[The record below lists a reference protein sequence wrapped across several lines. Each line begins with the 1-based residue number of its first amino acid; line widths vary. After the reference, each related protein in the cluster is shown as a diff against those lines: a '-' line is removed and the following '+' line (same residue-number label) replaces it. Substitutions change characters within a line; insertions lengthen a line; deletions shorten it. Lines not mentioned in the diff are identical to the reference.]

1 MEHEFKEI
9 SWVSLRRTL
18 RVIKRINWVLALKDY
33 GRNFETLRP
42 TPSLKLG
49 FLMAY
54 RYRLVTV

>member
-33 GRNFETLRP
+33 GRNFETLRR
-42 TPSLKLG
+42 TPNLMLAFLK
-49 FLMAY
+49 AY
-54 RYRLVTV
+54 RHRLVTA